1 MGVDKAQE
9 IDDADKV
16 QVIDDDT
23 DLRDDLLWGVAAI
36 SRYIGRTERQTYY
49 QLEKR
54 QVPARKIG
62 EIWVGSKATLRG
74 HLAGEQP

>member
-1 MGVDKAQE
+1 MTD
-9 IDDADKV
+9 DDADKV

-23 DLRDDLLWGVAAI
+23 DLRDDLLWGAGAI

-62 EIWVGSKATLRG
+62 EIWVGSKTTLRA